1 MSVITSRKELFPPPA
16 HMAQSEVIEYLRR
29 QVFEDAEAAGWLRP
43 CVRKLGRGKDTVF
56 YNFADV
62 QQVSLKIAAGE
73 YPAGK
78 EAA

>member
-1 MSVITSRKELFPPPA
+1 MITSRKQLFPPPA

-29 QVFEDAEAAGWLRP
+29 QVFEDAIAEGWLRP
-43 CVRKLGRGKDTVF
+43 CVRKQGRGKDTVF

-62 QQVSLKIAAGE
+62 QDVSQRIAAGE
-73 YPAGK
+73 YPARK